1 MPSSTQDLHRPGSR
15 PEPRPAA
22 AATGHGDAADP
33 AFLWRVARALGVAVA
48 IGLGLLLLFFG
59 TEVLLLAFAGVL
71 LAVLFRTPADW
82 LSARTGL
89 PEGVSLALV
98 TLLILVALA
107 GVGWF
112 TVPSL
117 IEQAGQFAERAT
129 QAVGTLDGWLQGLG
143 VSLERVLPSVQ
154 TVVGRLPGIVTTTF
168 GVLGSLFVVLVVGIY
183 MAAHPAMYADGLV
196 RLFPIGRRPRVRA
209 LLGELGHTLR
219 RWLAGQLLAMAGVGA
234 LTFGGLL
241 LLDVPLAF
249 GLGVLAALLEFV
261 PYIGPIAAAVP
272 ALLVALT
279 QDPTTALYVALLY
292 FAIQQA
298 EGYLITPLVQQ
309 RAVYLPPV
317 LIILA
322 QILMGVL
329 FGLLGIVLAT
339 PLAAVALVLVQRVYV
354 EGILGDQDA
363 GGDRGS

>member
-1 MPSSTQDLHRPGSR
+1 MSPIQDLQRPDPT
-15 PEPRPAA
+15 PERRREA
-22 AATGHGDAADP
+22 GADRDVADR

-48 IGLGLLLLFFG
+48 IGLALLLLFFG

-71 LAVLFRTPADW
+71 LAVLLRTPADW
-82 LSARTGL
+82 LSGRTGL
-89 PEGVSLALV
+89 PEGISLALV
-98 TLLILVALA
+98 TLLILAA
-107 GVGWF
+107 FAAVGWF
-112 TVPSL
+112 TVPRL
-117 IEQAGQFAERAT
+117 IEQAGQFTERAA
-129 QAVGTLDGWLQGLG
+129 QAIETLDGWLRSLG
-143 VSLERVLPSVQ
+143 VNLQRLVPPVETVL
-154 TVVGRLPGIVTTTF
+154 GRLPGIVTTTF
-168 GVLGSLFVVLVVGIY
+168 GVLGSLFVVVVVAIY

-196 RLFPIGRRPRVRA
+196 RLFPVGRRRRVRA

-261 PYIGPIAAAVP
+261 PFIGPIAAAVP

-292 FAIQQA
+292 LAIQQA

-354 EGILGDQDA
+354 EGILGDDTGERDDA
-363 GGDRGS
+363 